1 MYINVYMYICKHVYI
16 YSKGGVAT
24 VVHRHKV
31 CRRWEGNESIVLRN
45 LKKGLTPAQPETTT
59 QSDCDDE
66 CRGVN
71 LIYIHIYIHINIYLY
86 YEQALV
92 LLRLKKSSTRRYVD
106 QMAVIIEGG

>member
-71 LIYIHIYIHINIYLY
+71 LIYIHIYIYTYTNMNIQSPAAAAAGELHIDLY
-86 YEQALV
+86 K
-92 LLRLKKSSTRRYVD
+92 RFC
-106 QMAVIIEGG
+106 

>member
-71 LIYIHIYIHINIYLY
+71 LIYIHIYIYIY
-86 YEQALV
+86 
-92 LLRLKKSSTRRYVD
+92 
-106 QMAVIIEGG
+106 I